1 MAICSFLADA
11 AAFGAAHGNEPR
23 KIDEREK
30 MKELI
35 ILAAIVVA
43 WYVLNRYVLPKLGV
57 KT

>member
-1 MAICSFLADA
+1 M
-11 AAFGAAHGNEPR
+11 R
-23 KIDEREK
+23 
-30 MKELI
+30 ELI